1 MEAMN
6 IKIAKARYRSGIA
19 FMGSF
24 TGSSAKRL
32 QPSVLFWYEIQQ
44 TNHYRS

>member
-32 QPSVLFWYEIQQ
+32 QPNELFWYEIQQ
-44 TNHYRS
+44 TNQQRS